1 MYLFSGQII
10 AGSGTRKSHHGFYQ
24 EHPGVPAAQCL
35 RAKHIPP
42 CVAAI
47 RRRLSS
53 LTITM

>member
-24 EHPGVPAAQCL
+24 EHPGVPAAQRL

-53 LTITM
+53 LTFTM